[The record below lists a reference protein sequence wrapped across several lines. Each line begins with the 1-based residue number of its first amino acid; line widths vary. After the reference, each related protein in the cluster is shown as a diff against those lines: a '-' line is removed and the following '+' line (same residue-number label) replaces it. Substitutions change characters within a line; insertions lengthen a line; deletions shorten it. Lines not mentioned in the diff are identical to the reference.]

1 MSYFWLWLRGLVGLL
16 VLFGSLPPSAAAT
29 VAYTTNHIFRA
40 VAGDAAGDTNADGRA
55 TAADLVAKVQGRK
68 NPTENGPF
76 GTGWRRIEILK
87 PSETN
92 PQETRRLLTSVWYP
106 AAPGTFPTDTL
117 PGGQPLAPFAESITG
132 ALPLLL
138 FSHGSCGFDR
148 QSIFLVRRLAT
159 WGFIVAAPPHP
170 GNTTSEFLTCMTPAA
185 LADSFVNR
193 PADIIAVLDR
203 LLEESANPD
212 SFWFGRIDPERV
224 GVMGHSFG
232 GLTTLRVLARDRRF
246 VAGLALAPVVR
257 TIRDEVGSISQP
269 TMIQVGTLDSLLAD
283 ARLGYDLLPGPRW
296 LVEIERMTHS
306 PFSDFCLECTPESL
320 TTGEA
325 HLYALRF
332 AVPFLLQR
340 VAGSEEFASF
350 LDPRATPPG
359 IRYRVAGL

>member
-1 MSYFWLWLRGLVGLL
+1 MVRASWWLVVLVGSLL
-16 VLFGSLPPSAAAT
+16 LQLGSVSPPARAT
-29 VAYTTNHIFRA
+29 PAYTARQIFR
-40 VAGDAAGDTNADGRA
+40 VVVGDAAGDTNADGRA
-55 TAADLVAKVQGRK
+55 TAADLVAKVGGRR
-68 NPTENGPF
+68 NPTEDGPF
-76 GTGWRRIEILK
+76 GSGWRRFEVLK
-87 PSETN
+87 ASETN
-92 PQETRRLLTSVWYP
+92 PQETRRLLASVWYP
-106 AAPGTFPTDTL
+106 AAPGTFPSDNT
-117 PGGQPLAPFAESITG
+117 PGGQALAPFAEDVAG

-203 LLEESANPD
+203 LLEENAKPD
-212 SFWFGRIDPERV
+212 SFWFGRIDPARV
-224 GVMGHSFG
+224 GVLGHSFG
-232 GLTTLRVLARDRRF
+232 GLTTLRVLSRDRRF

-257 TIRDEVGSISQP
+257 IIQDEVRSIVQP

-283 ARLGYDLLPGPRW
+283 ARLGYSLLSAPRI

-306 PFSDFCLECTPESL
+306 PFSDFCLECTAESL
-320 TTGEA
+320 TAEEA

-332 AVPFLLQR
+332 AIPFLLQN
-340 VAGSEEFASF
+340 VAGNREFASF
-350 LDPRATPPG
+350 LEARAVPPG
-359 IRYRVAGL
+359 VRYLAD